1 MTAISRV
8 FSGAFS
14 SVTVWHRLLAAGVL
28 LVSLGWL
35 PTAGAATALS
45 AADEKSVR
53 SVIQAQLAA
62 FAKDDAAA
70 AFSYAAPNV
79 RKAFGSPAVF
89 LKLVQNDYPV
99 VYRPASVAFLKPEG
113 QANDAI
119 QRVQMEDANGD
130 SWLATYTLQRQKN
143 KSWRITGCSV
153 VENKGRMA

>member
-1 MTAISRV
+1 MILFSRD
-8 FSGAFS
+8 FSGVA
-14 SVTVWHRLLAAGVL
+14 VWHRLLAAAVL
-28 LVSLGWL
+28 LLGLGWL
-35 PTAGAATALS
+35 PTAGAATTFS

-53 SVIQAQLAA
+53 SGIEAQLAA
-62 FAKDDAAA
+62 FARNDAEA

-79 RKAFGSPAVF
+79 RKAMGSPAVF

-99 VYRPASVAFLKPEG
+99 VYRHASVAFLKPEG
-113 QANDAI
+113 QANNAI

-130 SWLATYTLQRQKN
+130 SWLAIYTLQRQKN

>member
-1 MTAISRV
+1 MTLFSRA
-8 FSGAFS
+8 FSGGA
-14 SVTVWHRLLAAGVL
+14 VWHRLLAAAVL
-28 LVSLGWL
+28 LLGLGWL
-35 PTAGAATALS
+35 PTAQAATTFS

-53 SVIQAQLAA
+53 SVIEAQLAA
-62 FAKDDAAA
+62 FARNDAVA
-70 AFSYAAPNV
+70 AFAYAAPNV
-79 RKAFGSPAVF
+79 RKAMGSPAVF

-99 VYRPASVAFLKPEG
+99 VYRHASVAFLKPEG
-113 QANDAI
+113 QANNAI

>member
-1 MTAISRV
+1 MTLFSRI
-8 FSGAFS
+8 FSGVA
-14 SVTVWHRLLAAGVL
+14 VWNRLLATAVL
-28 LVSLGWL
+28 LLGLGWL
-35 PTAGAATALS
+35 PTAGAATTFN

-62 FAKDDAAA
+62 FARDDAVA

-79 RKAFGSPAVF
+79 RKAMGSPAVF

-99 VYRPASVAFLKPEG
+99 VYRHASVAFLKPEG
-113 QANDAI
+113 QANSAI
-119 QRVQMEDANGD
+119 QRVQMDDASGD

-143 KSWRITGCSV
+143 NSWLITGCSV

>member
-1 MTAISRV
+1 MILFSRD
-8 FSGAFS
+8 FSGVA
-14 SVTVWHRLLAAGVL
+14 VWHRLLAVAVL
-28 LVSLGWL
+28 LLGLGWL
-35 PTAGAATALS
+35 PTAQAATTFN

-53 SVIQAQLAA
+53 SVIEAQLAA
-62 FAKDDAAA
+62 FARNDAVA

-79 RKAFGSPAVF
+79 RKAMGSPAVF

-99 VYRPASVAFLKPEG
+99 IYRHASVAFLKPES

-119 QRVQMEDANGD
+119 KRVQMEDANGD

>member
-1 MTAISRV
+1 MILFSRF
-8 FSGAFS
+8 FSGVA
-14 SVTVWHRLLAAGVL
+14 VWHRLRAAAVL
-28 LVSLGWL
+28 LLGLGWR
-35 PTAGAATALS
+35 PTAGAATTVN

-53 SVIQAQLAA
+53 SVIEAQLAA
-62 FAKDDAAA
+62 FARNDAVA
-70 AFSYAAPNV
+70 AFLYAAPNV
-79 RKAFGSPAVF
+79 RKAMGSPAVF

-99 VYRPASVAFLKPEG
+99 IYRHASVAFLKPEG